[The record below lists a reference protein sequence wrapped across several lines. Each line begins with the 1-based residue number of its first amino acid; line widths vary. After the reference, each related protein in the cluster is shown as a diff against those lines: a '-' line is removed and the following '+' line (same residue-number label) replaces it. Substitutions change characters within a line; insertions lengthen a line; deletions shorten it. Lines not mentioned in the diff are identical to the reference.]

1 MEIGVS
7 IVIDA
12 SSIDGAF
19 AALAPILD
27 FEPSELMS
35 AIGAMGEMQT
45 RRRISAEK
53 TSPDGAAWP
62 PNLKGTSILMETG
75 QNLLASIAH
84 SSSAEQ
90 AEWGA
95 SWEFAHVHQEGAVIT
110 PKNARY
116 LAVPAAAFGAGDGV
130 RFAKSVTI
138 PARPFVGISD
148 DNAQEIIDL
157 VTDHFGLGAAQ

>member
-45 RRRISAEK
+45 RRRISSEK

-62 PNLKGTSILMETG
+62 PNKAGTSILVETG

-95 SWEFAHVHQEGAVIT
+95 SWEFAHVHQEGMTIT
-110 PKNARY
+110 PKNGTMLKWWYQQGGNVHFA
-116 LAVPAAAFGAGDGV
+116 
-130 RFAKSVTI
+130 FAKSVTI

-157 VTDHFGLGAAQ
+157 VTDHFGLAQ